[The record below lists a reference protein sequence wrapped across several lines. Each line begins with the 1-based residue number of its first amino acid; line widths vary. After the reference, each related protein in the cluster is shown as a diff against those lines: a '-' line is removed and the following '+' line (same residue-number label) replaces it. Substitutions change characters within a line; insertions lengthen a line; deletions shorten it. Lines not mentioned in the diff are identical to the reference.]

1 MKELW
6 SRTADMFKMMTI
18 YDFIDILAVGVLIF
32 LAYRFISGRRA
43 GKLAVGIAVIIFL
56 SIASNVFHLNT
67 MSFLFSNLFQVG
79 IIAIII
85 VFQPEL
91 RSALEKMGGVKE
103 YINHVSLNKSEKHL
117 ADCIDI
123 VCDAVC
129 DMALD
134 KTGALIVFER
144 STKLGDIIK
153 SGTLINA
160 DLSVNLIKNIFYKNS
175 PLHDGAMVI
184 RDNRIISAKCMLPLS
199 TKSSMDSEEFA
210 TRHRAAI
217 GMSENSDAVVVVVSE
232 QTGIISITYGGNIDR
247 DYDYRKLHDALLH
260 FLTQTP
266 AQNPNGERKGGFLP
280 KKKQKNVKGDQSG
293 QE

>member
-1 MKELW
+1 MSELW
-6 SRTADMFKMMTI
+6 NNIVDMFKMMTI

-32 LAYRFISGRRA
+32 IAYRFISGRRA
-43 GKLAVGIAVIIFL
+43 GKLALGIAVIIIL
-56 SIASNVFHLNT
+56 SIISNLINLNT

-79 IIAIII
+79 IVALIV

-103 YINHVSLNKSEKHL
+103 YINHVSLNKSEKHVTE
-117 ADCIDI
+117 CIDI

-153 SGTLINA
+153 SGTIVNA

-184 RDNRIISAKCMLPLS
+184 RDYRIVSAKCMLPLS

-217 GMSENSDAVVVVVSE
+217 GMSENSDAIVVVVSE
-232 QTGIISITYGGNIDR
+232 QTGIISITHGGNIDR
-247 DYDYRKLHDALLH
+247 GYDYRRLHDALLRY
-260 FLTQTP
+260 LTQTP
-266 AQNPNGERKGGFLP
+266 AQNTGNEKKGGLFS
-280 KKKQKNVKGDQSG
+280 KKKKETDTTDTENS
-293 QE
+293 